1 MKNSICHFFFSSRRR
16 HTICALVTGVQ
27 TCALPI
33 SLSKLLG
40 RAGVGVTQVSH
51 ILQSA
56 TSIDARRVRPGLTVR
71 TRQRTADSVPSEV
84 VFHLALDTLLRV
96 PRGASGWVAVARHLQ
111 WPVDTAPLSVWV
123 NSTLY

>member
-40 RAGVGVTQVSH
+40 RAWVGVTQVTH

-71 TRQRTADSVPSEV
+71 TRQRNADSEIGRASCRERECTYVEISV
-84 VFHLALDTLLRV
+84 VADTLKKKIV
-96 PRGASGWVAVARHLQ
+96 SFTTTQ
-111 WPVDTAPLSVWV
+111 SSNVDVDA
-123 NSTLY
+123 